1 MLGVCQRSEENYSL
15 KARKGYLR
23 IYASK
28 TQAKDC
34 AAFSYLGVRQCS
46 YSMYVSTQM
55 EFELEAEGD
64 AAGLLLFQNQKN
76 HLKME
81 VIKKGKTFLFCVTQ
95 VVQGKE
101 EVLAEKQI
109 EKKRLE
115 IHLKTENK
123 KAGIFLDQGKGRV
136 SVAEGIS
143 LEYYTTEASGGF
155 VGCTVGLYASS
166 YGKESSSWADFLWF
180 YAAGR

>member
-76 HLKME
+76 HLKWSD
-81 VIKKGKTFLFCVTQ
+81 KKGKNLSFLCDAGGTREGRGSGRKTDREKKDWKYILKQKIRRRESFWIRE
-95 VVQGKE
+95 KE
-101 EVLAEKQI
+101 E
-109 EKKRLE
+109 
-115 IHLKTENK
+115 
-123 KAGIFLDQGKGRV
+123 
-136 SVAEGIS
+136 
-143 LEYYTTEASGGF
+143 YP
-155 VGCTVGLYASS
+155 
-166 YGKESSSWADFLWF
+166 
-180 YAAGR
+180 